1 MIFLLGVKRGINK
14 EMINTSYYKVA
25 TIEIIERFDW
35 SVNDDEIVKKMA
47 NKLRSTATRLTM
59 DDIDIETI
67 GV

>member
-1 MIFLLGVKRGINK
+1 
-14 EMINTSYYKVA
+14 MINTSYYKVA

-35 SVNDDEIVKKMA
+35 SVNDDEIIKKMA
-47 NKLRSTATRLTM
+47 NKLRSTATRLTI